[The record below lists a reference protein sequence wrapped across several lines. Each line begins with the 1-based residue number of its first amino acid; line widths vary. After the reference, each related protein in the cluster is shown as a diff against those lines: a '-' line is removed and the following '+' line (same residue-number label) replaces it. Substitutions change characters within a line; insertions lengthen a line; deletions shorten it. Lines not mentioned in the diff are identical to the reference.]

1 MKGHDVCFERGPIG
15 AVKVLNSKQTSD
27 AQRPRG
33 LTRVSAALSC
43 WKCQRLAPSLRSS
56 DKTQILE
63 NALPHRTL
71 APESEANDTH
81 REQVPGLLDFQ

>member
-1 MKGHDVCFERGPIG
+1 MSCDGGLIVFFSDDPEGERIRPQ
-15 AVKVLNSKQTSD
+15 VLVAEK
-27 AQRPRG
+27 RG
-33 LTRVSAALSC
+33 F
-43 WKCQRLAPSLRSS
+43 LRSS